1 MCFGVISKEM
11 APRGNF
17 FDERWRFADIL
28 ANEEKCGFGAV
39 PVEEIEELGSDSGIR
54 AIVKSKR
61 KFSGTVRLIKSVAE
75 ELGARTY
82 SAVGSKAR

>member
-1 MCFGVISKEM
+1 MISKEM